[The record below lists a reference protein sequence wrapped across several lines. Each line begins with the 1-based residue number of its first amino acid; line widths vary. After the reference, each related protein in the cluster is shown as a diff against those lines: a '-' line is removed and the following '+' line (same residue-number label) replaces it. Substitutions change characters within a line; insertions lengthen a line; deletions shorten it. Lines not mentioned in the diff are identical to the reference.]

1 MKRFLPWRNI
11 RSLQQMNP
19 LQPLSC
25 DLLQGRI
32 DSSWTVSQVESSN
45 WRHKMGWLFTNVP
58 AFLATTKG
66 LVLYSRNAHSFHS
79 GMFLES
85 RSGQAAG
92 GPHGPTL

>member
-1 MKRFLPWRNI
+1 
-11 RSLQQMNP
+11 
-19 LQPLSC
+19 
-25 DLLQGRI
+25 
-32 DSSWTVSQVESSN
+32 
-45 WRHKMGWLFTNVP
+45 MGWLFTHVP